1 MDLGYRMA
9 VTDALITQRHEI
21 ESRLKER
28 YIERDATIGGK
39 SANLIRVISGPRRAG
54 KSFFAMHMLPQ
65 DGRFGYVNFDDERLA
80 ARDGDEIIAAVKEV
94 FGAPEVLFLDEI
106 QNLPNWELFVN
117 RLQREGYHLFLTGSN
132 SQLLSSELATHLT
145 GRYLQTTLFPF
156 SFKEVLRTRGKL
168 ITTAEKQAM
177 LAQYIKN
184 GGFPEVILK
193 DLGAREYLSTLF
205 DAVVYKDIV
214 KRYHIRSVPAI
225 EDLALYLISNVASE
239 YSYSTLAKVTRSRS
253 VHTVKKYLTYLE
265 QTFLFFSVPRFSFK
279 VREQITANRKIYCID
294 NGFIQAK
301 AANFSEN
308 RGRLYENLV
317 AITLKRHEMNGV
329 LSCYTWK
336 NAQQEEVDF
345 VIRRQN
351 RISELIQV
359 CTHTGSPATKEREV
373 RYLLKAGE
381 ELQCNQLRI
390 LTETEDRSVE
400 EEWFGKKGTVIYEPI
415 WKWLE
420 RDGLEE

>member
-1 MDLGYRMA
+1 MA

-39 SANLIRVISGPRRAG
+39 SANLIRVVSGPRRAG
-54 KSFFAMHMLPQ
+54 KSFFTMHMLPQ

-156 SFKEVLRTRGKL
+156 SFKEVLRTRGTL

-193 DLGAREYLSTLF
+193 DLEAREYLSTLF

-214 KRYHIRSVPAI
+214 KRYRIR
-225 EDLALYLISNVASE
+225 
-239 YSYSTLAKVTRSRS
+239 
-253 VHTVKKYLTYLE
+253 
-265 QTFLFFSVPRFSFK
+265 
-279 VREQITANRKIYCID
+279 
-294 NGFIQAK
+294 
-301 AANFSEN
+301 
-308 RGRLYENLV
+308 
-317 AITLKRHEMNGV
+317 
-329 LSCYTWK
+329 
-336 NAQQEEVDF
+336 
-345 VIRRQN
+345 
-351 RISELIQV
+351 
-359 CTHTGSPATKEREV
+359 
-373 RYLLKAGE
+373 
-381 ELQCNQLRI
+381 
-390 LTETEDRSVE
+390 
-400 EEWFGKKGTVIYEPI
+400 
-415 WKWLE
+415 
-420 RDGLEE
+420 

>member
-1 MDLGYRMA
+1 MFQEQRMA
-9 VTDALITQRHEI
+9 VTDALITQRREI

-28 YIERDATIGGK
+28 YIERDVAISERSGD
-39 SANLIRVISGPRRAG
+39 LIRVISGPRRAG
-54 KSFFAMHMLPQ
+54 KSFFAMHQLPE

-80 ARDGDEIIAAVKEV
+80 AREGDEIIAAVKEV

-106 QNLPNWELFVN
+106 QNLPGWELFVN
-117 RLQREGYHLFLTGSN
+117 RLQREGYRLILTGSN

-156 SFKEVLRTRGKL
+156 SFREVLRTRGTRV
-168 ITTAEKQAM
+168 TTTEKRAI
-177 LAQYIKN
+177 LARYAKT

-193 DLGAREYLSTLF
+193 DLEGKEYLSTLF

-225 EDLALYLISNVASE
+225 ENLALYLISNIASE
-239 YSYSTLAKVTRSRS
+239 YSYSTLAKVTGSRS
-253 VHTVKKYLTYLE
+253 VHTVKKYLGYLE

-279 VREQITANRKIYCID
+279 VKEQITANRKIYCID

-301 AANFSEN
+301 AAAFSEN

-317 AITLKRHEMNGV
+317 AIALKRQEMNGR
-329 LSCYTWK
+329 LTCYTWK

-351 RISELIQV
+351 QVSELIQV
-359 CTHTGSPATKEREV
+359 CTYTGSPTTKEREV
-373 RYLLKAGE
+373 RALLKAGR
-381 ELQCNQLRI
+381 ELQCNRLRI
-390 LTETEDRSVE
+390 LTESEDRVVE
-400 EEWFGKKGTVIYEPI
+400 EEWFGIKGTIIYEPI

-420 RDGLEE
+420 RDGLED

>member
-1 MDLGYRMA
+1 MA
-9 VTDALITQRHEI
+9 VTDALITQRREI

-28 YIERDATIGGK
+28 YVERDVEIRGRTG
-39 SANLIRVISGPRRAG
+39 NLIRVISGPRRAG
-54 KSFFAMHMLPQ
+54 KSFFAMNQLPQ
-65 DGRFGYVNFDDERLA
+65 DGRFGYVNFDDERLVS
-80 ARDGDEIIAAVKEV
+80 RDGDEIIAAIKEV
-94 FGAPEVLFLDEI
+94 FDAPEVLFLDEI

-117 RLQREGYHLFLTGSN
+117 RLQREGYRLLLTGSN

-156 SFKEVLRTRGKL
+156 SFREVLRTRGTR
-168 ITTAEKQAM
+168 ITTTEKQAM
-177 LAQYIKN
+177 FAQYVKT
-184 GGFPEVILK
+184 GGFPELILK
-193 DLGAREYLSTLF
+193 DLDAKDYLSTLF

-225 EDLALYLISNVASE
+225 EDLATYLISNVARE
-239 YSYSTLAKVTRSRS
+239 YSYSGLVKVTGSRS
-253 VHTVKKYLTYLE
+253 VHTVKKYLGYLE

-301 AANFSEN
+301 ARAFSED

-317 AITLKRHEMNGV
+317 AITLKRHEMNGI
-329 LSCYTWK
+329 LTFYTWK

-351 RISELIQV
+351 QISELIQV
-359 CTHTGSPATKEREV
+359 CTHTGSQVTKDREV
-373 RYLLKAGE
+373 RALLKAGK
-381 ELQCNQLRI
+381 ELRCNRLRI
-390 LTETEDRSVE
+390 LTESE
-400 EEWFGKKGTVIYEPI
+400 EKMAEEKWYGDKGTVIYEPI

-420 RDGLEE
+420 RDGLEELP